1 MLSYTESLI
10 RNLLGSVN
18 SPGSVPAD
26 SDIEYGYAQS
36 LTGFNKNTK
45 SKNTRRK
52 KKECETRGRANLFYI
67 RDCRK
72 LFKENDISHKR
83 GD

>member
-10 RNLLGSVN
+10 RNLLGSIN

-52 KKECETRGRANLFYI
+52 KK
-67 RDCRK
+67 
-72 LFKENDISHKR
+72 KR
-83 GD
+83 M